1 VLAPP
6 LPLLLS
12 QLSRNPQVFGIK
24 LNHPL
29 AFEAHASGVPTM
41 ASNPNRI
48 ISPEIRGIAPKAS
61 ARQRPVGL
69 PFSYACYSRVVSCS
83 VGLSGSD

>member
-24 LNHPL
+24 LNHLL
-29 AFEAHASGVPTM
+29 AFEAHGGTTYA
-41 ASNPNRI
+41 
-48 ISPEIRGIAPKAS
+48 IRAFLG
-61 ARQRPVGL
+61 R
-69 PFSYACYSRVVSCS
+69 
-83 VGLSGSD
+83 DEW